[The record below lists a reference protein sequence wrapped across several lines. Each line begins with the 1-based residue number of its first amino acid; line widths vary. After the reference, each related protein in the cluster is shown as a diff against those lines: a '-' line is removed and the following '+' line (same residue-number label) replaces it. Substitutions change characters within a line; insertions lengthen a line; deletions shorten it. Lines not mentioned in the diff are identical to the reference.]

1 MIKHN
6 NSYKRPAHLKN
17 MGKTTNI
24 LLGSLLGISIFIGV
38 CNNKIKLTKFNE
50 KENRIT
56 GLETKIQKDFLES
69 LKKDS
74 AFSKL
79 LKDTTAF
86 YSDSLGK
93 IANLYN
99 KNILETERL
108 NKKVSELSKKI
119 KKDNFLKG
127 LDKKYNFLSHSY
139 DSLKNEKDK
148 LFAFYQKEIS
158 KNHELTNL
166 LLEQGLS
173 SENYGSSSFKSKRN
187 FKVKNQNFF
196 KNWKSLAPRLFSIG
210 NESISY
216 KDYAP
221 DSMEA
226 FAVYPETNPERVEPL
241 KKISDGDKSA
251 NFAYPEKFLNEEN
264 CIIEVYAIDKHK
276 NESGRR
282 AIYKSG
288 GIISRKEI
296 TD

>member
-1 MIKHN
+1 
-6 NSYKRPAHLKN
+6 
-17 MGKTTNI
+17 MGKITNI
-24 LLGSLLGISIFIGV
+24 LLTGLLGISIFAGV
-38 CNNKIKLTKFNE
+38 CNYKSKKTITWQKT
-50 KENRIT
+50 RIT
-56 GLETKIQKDFLES
+56 GLENKIKKDWVIS
-69 LKKDS
+69 YRKDS

-99 KNILETERL
+99 KNILETEKL

-119 KKDNFLKG
+119 KKNNFLKG
-127 LDKKYNFLSHSY
+127 LDKKYPSLAFSY

-158 KNHELTNL
+158 KNQELTNS
-166 LLEQGLS
+166 LLEQGIS

-196 KNWKSLAPRLFSIG
+196 KNWKSLAPRLFSVG

-226 FAVYPETNPERVEPL
+226 FAIYPETNPERLEPL
-241 KKISDGDKSA
+241 KKISEGDRSA
-251 NFAYPEKFLNEEN
+251 TFAYPEKFEKEEN

-276 NESGRR
+276 NKSGKHT
-282 AIYKSG
+282 IYKSG

-296 TD
+296 SE